1 MSFPC
6 RRAFVMQHP
15 YMRRVGLTCFLAFV
29 SITAS
34 AGLYSLNDGTK
45 IEGDPISETENGV
58 VFQTADG
65 TDLQRIAWDKLTQDS
80 LRALLAKATTERE
93 KALLE
98 PYIEE
103 LPQEK
108 AQRKEI
114 IVKPIQTPDRPT
126 THLGLTA
133 LLASPVGLTILLILY
148 AANLFA
154 AYEVAIYR
162 RQPLPTVCGLAAVP
176 LLGVLSPI
184 IFIAMPTQ
192 GGPIE
197 GEEEPQTRF
206 RTTPPPEEVEAAPP
220 EEGAGGGSGEHPP
233 LTARRTAAARQP
245 PAPAARESAP
255 GLPEPIVFRR
265 GEFSFNRR
273 FFETKLA
280 GFFRLV
286 PSEAERDMVLHIK
299 SGRGDFTGRRITRI
313 TPAELYLQVFH
324 DNATADEMI
333 PFVEVLEVQ
342 IRHKD
347 TL

>member
-1 MSFPC
+1 
-6 RRAFVMQHP
+6 
-15 YMRRVGLTCFLAFV
+15 MRRVGLFLFCLLVFV
-29 SITAS
+29 SVTAS
-34 AGLYSLNDGTK
+34 AGLYTLIDGTK
-45 IEGDPISETENGV
+45 IEGDPISENENGV
-58 VFQTADG
+58 VFQTANG
-65 TDLQRIAWDKLTQDS
+65 TDLDRIPWEKLTQDS
-80 LRALLAKATTERE
+80 LRALLARAATARE

-133 LLASPVGLTILLILY
+133 LFASPVGLTILLILY
-148 AANLFA
+148 GANLFA

-184 IFIAMPTQ
+184 IFIAMPTRT
-192 GGPIE
+192 GSGE

-206 RTTPPPEEVEAAPP
+206 RATPPPAEDMAALP
-220 EEGAGGGSGEHPP
+220 EEGAGAESGGRPS
-233 LTARRTAAARQP
+233 LTAQATGAARR
-245 PAPAARESAP
+245 PAAPSAQETAP
-255 GLPEPIVFRR
+255 VLPDPIVFRR
-265 GEFSFNRR
+265 GDFSFNRR

-280 GFFRLV
+280 GFFRV
-286 PSEAERDMVLHIK
+286 VQSEADKDLVIHIK

-347 TL
+347 LA

>member
-1 MSFPC
+1 M
-6 RRAFVMQHP
+6 
-15 YMRRVGLTCFLAFV
+15 
-29 SITAS
+29 TAS
-34 AGLYSLNDGTK
+34 AGSYTLTDGTK
-45 IEGDPISETENGV
+45 IEGDPISENENGV
-58 VFQTADG
+58 VFQTTDG
-65 TDLQRIAWDKLTQDS
+65 TDLERIGWDKLTQDS
-80 LRALLAKATTERE
+80 LRALLARAATARE

-98 PYIEE
+98 PFIEE

-126 THLGLTA
+126 THLGMTA
-133 LLASPVGLTILLILY
+133 IFASPVGLTILLILY
-148 AANLFA
+148 GANLFA

-162 RQPLPTVCGLAAVP
+162 RQPLPTVCGLAAIP

-184 IFIAMPTQ
+184 IFIAMPARR
-192 GGPIE
+192 GSFE
-197 GEEEPQTRF
+197 GREEPQTRF
-206 RTTPPPEEVEAAPP
+206 HSIPPPAEVMTAPP
-220 EEGAGGGSGEHPP
+220 EEGAGAGSG
-233 LTARRTAAARQP
+233 RRPSLRTQGSGAARQP
-245 PAPAARESAP
+245 AGPLAQETAPVLP
-255 GLPEPIVFRR
+255 GPIVFRR
-265 GEFSFNRR
+265 GDFSFNRR

-286 PSEAERDMVLHIK
+286 PSEAERDMVIHIK

-313 TPAELYLQVFH
+313 TPSELYLQVFH

-347 TL
+347 TV

>member
-1 MSFPC
+1 
-6 RRAFVMQHP
+6 MQHP
-15 YMRRVGLTCFLAFV
+15 YMRRVGLFLFCFLAFV

-34 AGLYSLNDGTK
+34 AGSYTLANDTK
-45 IEGDPISETENGV
+45 VEGDPISITEDGV
-58 VFQTADG
+58 VFHTADG
-65 TDLQRIAWDKLTQDS
+65 ADLARIPLDKLTQDS
-80 LRALLAKATTERE
+80 LRALRAKATKAGE
-93 KALLE
+93 KAVLDQW
-98 PYIEE
+98 IEE

-114 IVKPIQTPDRPT
+114 IVKPIQTPDRPKT
-126 THLGLTA
+126 RLGMTA
-133 LLASPVGLTILLILY
+133 LFASPVGLTILLILY
-148 AANLFA
+148 GANLFA

-184 IFIAMPTQ
+184 IFIAMPTRT
-192 GGPIE
+192 GSVE

-206 RTTPPPEEVEAAPP
+206 RATPPPTDATAAPP
-220 EEGAGGGSGEHPP
+220 GEDAGAGSGERPSLKAQGTVAAPQPAGP
-233 LTARRTAAARQP
+233 LARE
-245 PAPAARESAP
+245 PAPL
-255 GLPEPIVFRR
+255 LPEPIIFRR
-265 GEFSFNRR
+265 GDFSFNRR

-286 PSEAERDMVLHIK
+286 PSEAERDMVIHIK

-347 TL
+347 LE